1 MPSAEVMTDTVLEVR
16 DLHTRF
22 DTPNGIVRALR
33 GVTFSVRR
41 GETLAIVGESGSGKS
56 VSGLSIMGILPRS
69 ARVTG
74 GEILFTG
81 EDGVTRDLRTLPER
95 EMRGIRGRRISMIFQ
110 NPMSSLNPVFPIGE
124 QIAET
129 LRHHLG
135 MSAAAAKAEAV
146 SLLAQVGISDPGRR
160 VDSYPHE
167 LSGGMRQRA
176 MIALALACD
185 PGLLIADEPT
195 TALDVTIQ
203 DQIIRLLARIQT
215 ERRMSMIFVTH
226 DLKLVAEIADRVAVM
241 YASRVVEEGDVDEVL
256 SRPAHPYTRALLDC
270 IPRRD
275 YSSDE
280 GRTLKP
286 IPGTMPNPLAPPPG
300 CAFEPRC
307 ALSIDDCRSG
317 VPPFE
322 EIAPGHAT
330 ACLRWR
336 ELRP

>member
-1 MPSAEVMTDTVLEVR
+1 MSDTVLEVR
-16 DLHTRF
+16 DLHTQF
-22 DTPNGIVRALR
+22 DTPNGIVRAVR
-33 GVTFSVRR
+33 GVTFTVRR

-56 VSGLSIMGILPRS
+56 VSGLSIMGILPRN
-69 ARVTG
+69 AAVTG
-74 GEILFTG
+74 GEMLFSAAG
-81 EDGVTRDLRTLPER
+81 GPPRDLRKLPEKELR
-95 EMRGIRGRRISMIFQ
+95 KVRGRQISMIFQ

-135 MSAAAAKAEAV
+135 HSPAKARAAAV
-146 SLLAQVGISDPGRR
+146 SLLAQVGISDPERR
-160 VDSYPHE
+160 VDAYPHE

-185 PGLLIADEPT
+185 PELLIADEPT

-203 DQIIRLLARIQT
+203 DQIIRLLARLQQ

-241 YASRVVEEGDVDEVL
+241 YASRVVEEGAVDKVL
-256 SRPAHPYTRALLDC
+256 NRPAHPYTKALLDC

-275 YSSDE
+275 YDSDA

-286 IPGTMPNPLAPPPG
+286 IPGVMPNPLAPPPG

-307 ALSIDDCRSG
+307 PIPIEVCRAA

-322 EIAPGHAT
+322 EISPGHNT